1 VVKRQEAWKGESA
14 IRRFYRQQAAARAGA
29 ARDWELEEGETVG
42 AGWSDGEEGVETE
55 VEELEEQEYEEEVE
69 GEEEDEYV
77 YDDEEEGG
85 DGMDWEGEGGGA
97 GGGAGGVLV
106 EIAL

>member
-1 VVKRQEAWKGESA
+1 MVKRQEAWKGESA

-69 GEEEDEYV
+69 GEE
-77 YDDEEEGG
+77 
-85 DGMDWEGEGGGA
+85 
-97 GGGAGGVLV
+97 
-106 EIAL
+106 